1 MSDVLFSVFPNERF
15 VDLSLFQYGYEK
27 CDPFIPTAL
36 IYAIIIFS
44 IMSFPEKV
52 S

>member
-1 MSDVLFSVFPNERF
+1 MSVLSTSRFSSMAMKNVI
-15 VDLSLFQYGYEK
+15 L
-27 CDPFIPTAL
+27 FIPTAL